1 MFGPAVRQAV
11 AGLSALVL
19 LSGCA
24 HWSPETRAL
33 ETAYLAVHAVDAA
46 QTMTIARNPDTVH
59 ERTSAWLIG
68 EQPSRGQVAAWAIG
82 GALLHM
88 AVTDQLERH
97 EAPRW
102 LKRSWQA
109 FTIGPKVSTVAENHE
124 LGIRVDGLTDAL
136 RARCRGREPGTC

>member
-1 MFGPAVRQAV
+1 MRGPAVRQA
-11 AGLSALVL
+11 AAAIAALAL

-33 ETAYLAVHAVDAA
+33 EATYLTVHAVDVA
-46 QTMTIARNPDTVH
+46 QTLTIARNPDTVH
-59 ERTSAWLIG
+59 EANEAWLLG
-68 EQPSRGQVAAWAIG
+68 EQPSQGRVMVWGVA

-88 AVTDQLERH
+88 AVTDQLERR

-109 FTIGPKVSTVAENHE
+109 ISIGRRATTVQENHE
-124 LGIRVDGLTDAL
+124 LGIRLDGLTREL
-136 RARCRGREPGTC
+136 RDRCRGRAPGTC